1 MQDGDPPA
9 NDPDAVFSMDPEATI
24 WALAR
29 QLVEGQ
35 QTLAK
40 LFAEARAAAAAVPD
54 APEILGLLADLEKL
68 RASWYAESLPSLV
81 ASMQLAIEVFDTNG
95 PGVTTI
101 SDAVEAAAY
110 NNKYFVWAKELAV
123 DQ

>member
-1 MQDGDPPA
+1 LTRHPA
-9 NDPDAVFSMDPEATI
+9 PRT
-24 WALAR
+24 
-29 QLVEGQ
+29 
-35 QTLAK
+35 
-40 LFAEARAAAAAVPD
+40 AAAAAPD

-110 NNKYFVWAKELAV
+110 NNKYYVWAEELSV
-123 DQ
+123 D